1 MSGYWRHRAERAIN
15 EAIAQFTIDN
25 GVGDLFQLT
34 PSQRADLKQAL
45 DSSYNY
51 GTRCGYAYS
60 TWLDVR
66 RQYYYRY
73 GFAQRQPD
81 KLGRP
86 TRKPP
91 LKVDPVS
98 PGQLRLF
105 DF

>member
-25 GVGDLFQLT
+25 GVGDFSQLT
-34 PSQRADLKQAL
+34 PEQRSNLRQAL
-45 DSSYNY
+45 DSSYTY
-51 GTRCGYAYS
+51 GVRSGHPYR

-66 RQYYYRY
+66 RQHYYRY
-73 GFAQRQPD
+73 GFARRQPD

-105 DF
+105 DY